1 MKGIFK
7 QIYPVIFTVCICA
20 VSGLI
25 LTTANVAWKDAIAE
39 LETLVQST
47 AVLQAFGLV
56 GSEEVSAQDIRTMYK
71 SNITVTVKEGFTQY
85 SLSSNGVLQAVG
97 FDVAGTGRCGLMRGI
112 MVVSPDRRTV
122 RAFRIYFQE
131 ETPGLGSKVGTPE
144 FLDQFQDKIIFSTDN
159 VPGMKIARG
168 EAGQN
173 EIDAI
178 SGASMTSKAVVK
190 ILNASISQFVAGRKL
205 IALELTL
212 PEAAHNE
219 VPSIPS
225 DSTAEMPFLK
235 KRVELLVPDGVAL
248 LSQNKQVTASDDEP
262 MLGTLE
268 MITDGDKVGDEDSF
282 VELFMEQQHVQ
293 IDLEGQHEI
302 YAIVVWHNHDSPVI
316 YKDVVIQISDDP
328 EFGEAVETVFNNDQ
342 DDSGGLGAGT
352 DREYVETYEGMLL
365 PVKGVKGRY
374 VRLYSSGNTD
384 DEMNRYVEVEIYG
397 K

>member
-1 MKGIFK
+1 MTKVFK
-7 QIYPVIFTVCICA
+7 QIYPVIFTVFICA

-25 LTTANVAWKDAIAE
+25 LTTANVTWKDAIAE
-39 LETLVQST
+39 LEALVQST

-56 GSEEVSAQDIRTMYK
+56 GAEEVSAQDIRVMYK

-85 SLSSNGVLQAVG
+85 TLSSNGVQQAVG
-97 FDVAGTGRCGLMRGI
+97 FNVEGTGRCGLMRGI

-122 RAFRIYFQE
+122 KAFKIYFQE

-144 FLDQFQDKIIFSTDN
+144 FLDQFAGKTLFNPDN
-159 VPGMKIARG
+159 IPGMKIARG
-168 EAGQN
+168 EAGPN

-190 ILNASISQFVAGRKL
+190 ILNASISQFIAGKKL
-205 IALELTL
+205 MPLELTL

-219 VPSIPS
+219 VPSIPA
-225 DSTAEMPFLK
+225 DSTAAMPFLK
-235 KRVELLVPDGVAL
+235 KREVLLVPDGVEL
-248 LSQNKQVTASDDEP
+248 LSQNKTVTSSDDEP
-262 MLGTLE
+262 MLGALE
-268 MITDGDKVGDEDSF
+268 MVTDGDKAGDEDSF

-328 EFGEAVETVFNNDQ
+328 EFSGVVETVFNNDQ
-342 DDSGGLGAGT
+342 DDSAGLGVGT